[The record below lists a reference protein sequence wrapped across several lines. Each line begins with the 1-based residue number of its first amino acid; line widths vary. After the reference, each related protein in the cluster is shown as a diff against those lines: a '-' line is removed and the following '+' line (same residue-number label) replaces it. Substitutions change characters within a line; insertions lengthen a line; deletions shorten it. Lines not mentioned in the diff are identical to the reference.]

1 LLQSLD
7 FDYIH
12 QSLPAV
18 ASMVAMAALYTF
30 RRREISRALREQRF
44 WETAFYREWIYVL
57 ILVFMGILYSYSG
70 VMKLVYGGWDAG
82 NGLKLQLIL
91 DALAPNGPLTWPIV
105 QYRPLA
111 TLLMTATVIIET
123 GALPALLIPRLRPW
137 WAMSL
142 VMMHLAIGVAMG
154 IWFVP
159 SMMILV
165 WLSFRVDRLPV
176 VELVRRIRSSA
187 QIQVLSDQTQ

>member
-1 LLQSLD
+1 M
-7 FDYIH
+7 I
-12 QSLPAV
+12 AI
-18 ASMVAMAALYTF
+18 ASLYTF
-30 RRREISRALREQRF
+30 RRREISRALREHRF
-44 WETAFYREWIYVL
+44 WETAFYREWVHVL

-70 VMKLVYGGWDAG
+70 IMKIAYGGWDAG
-82 NGLKLQLIL
+82 NGLKLQLIF